1 MSHPS
6 PRIAHLAEPDT
17 PYDPED
23 GAAVA
28 ATRDTAFLTALV
40 RRHRG
45 WLVAVL
51 RLRFGRDTAEDLA
64 QEAFLRAAR
73 LPDPAAL
80 RRPRAWLLT
89 VALNAARDQHRRR
102 AVRPPLTEAD
112 GARPLPELPALP
124 GQDEA
129 LLLKQVV
136 LSLPPPLREV
146 FVLSRFGGLTYAEIG
161 RRLGIS
167 AKTVEWRMTRALA
180 ACAARLHD

>member
-1 MSHPS
+1 M
-6 PRIAHLAEPDT
+6 RLHLAEPAT

-23 GAAVA
+23 APAPRQADAA
-28 ATRDTAFLTALV
+28 LTALV

-51 RLRFGRDTAEDLA
+51 RLRFGRDAAEDLA

-73 LPDPAAL
+73 QPDPAAI
-80 RRPRAWLLT
+80 RRPKAWLLT

-112 GARPLPELPALP
+112 GGLELADAPTGP
-124 GQDEA
+124 HQDEA
-129 LLLKQVV
+129 LVLKQVV
-136 LSLPPPLREV
+136 LALPPRLREV
-146 FVLSRFGGLTYAEIG
+146 FLLSRFGGLTYEEIA

-167 AKTVEWRMTRALA
+167 IKTVEWRMTKALA
-180 ACAARLHD
+180 ICAARLRD